1 MDTLSLATNGIIVP
15 IGDTISPTYNVTR
28 LYYPLT
34 IDINKQK
41 PTISIRNINT
51 KINLTIKPYKE

>member
-1 MDTLSLATNGIIVP
+1 MGLSLITKGILTK
-15 IGDTISPTYNVTR
+15 IGDIISPTYNVTR
-28 LYYPLT
+28 IYYPLT

-51 KINLTIKPYKE
+51 KINLTIKPYEE